1 VCDIA
6 DLTDSK
12 SPLSSSYTW
21 RSYSNTNTFL
31 CGSQYPVNFS
41 SSITLN
47 EYSGTSYDGKIITR
61 TLYSPPGFAA
71 ASMVQVRFQ
80 ASDIQSSVTATS
92 TTSAVN
98 TTSTGSAAVTTVIS
112 QGHGLSTGA
121 KSGIGAAVGVLGLA
135 LLAALAV
142 LAIWCRRSRRQ
153 IKAGEVVLN
162 HSSVGIGS
170 IGVTHVGVD
179 QKQEL
184 DGQPSPN
191 LHELEGK
198 SPSK

>member
-12 SPLSSSYTW
+12 YPLSSSYTW
-21 RSYSNTNTFL
+21 RSYTNTNTLL
-31 CGSQYPVNFS
+31 CGSQYPVNSS

-61 TLYSPPGFAA
+61 SLYSPPGFAI

-92 TTSAVN
+92 TTS
-98 TTSTGSAAVTTVIS
+98 TGSAAVTTVIS

-121 KSGIGAAVGVLGLA
+121 KAGIGTAGGVLGLA
-135 LLAALAV
+135 VLAALAV
-142 LAIWCRRSRRQ
+142 LAIWCRRPRRQ
-153 IKAGEVVLN
+153 IKAGEV
-162 HSSVGIGS
+162 GGA
-170 IGVTHVGVD
+170 HVGVD

-184 DGQPSPN
+184 DGQQSPK
-191 LHELEGK
+191 LHELEGN
-198 SPSK
+198 SPSQ